1 MAGVQD
7 LESVQNVD
15 FFSKIGKKLSKTC
28 SNMEMGALASK
39 FAEFDEAETG
49 FIKSYYLVN
58 VLHR

>member
-15 FFSKIGKKLSKTC
+15 FFSIIGKKLRKTC

-39 FAEFDEAETG
+39 FAEFD
-49 FIKSYYLVN
+49 
-58 VLHR
+58 